1 MRLDS
6 KQNGASNSQLS
17 EKRKTNRGEKNCFTN
32 TKLSCK
38 TKEVISKFRD
48 KCHTLSSCESLLE

>member
-17 EKRKTNRGEKNCFTN
+17 EKRKTNRGEKNFY
-32 TKLSCK
+32 KYKAQL
-38 TKEVISKFRD
+38 
-48 KCHTLSSCESLLE
+48 